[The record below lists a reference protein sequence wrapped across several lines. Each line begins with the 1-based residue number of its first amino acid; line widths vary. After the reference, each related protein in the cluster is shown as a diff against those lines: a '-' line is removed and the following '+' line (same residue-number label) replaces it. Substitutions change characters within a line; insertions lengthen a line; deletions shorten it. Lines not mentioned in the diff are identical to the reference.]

1 MASLLS
7 AMAPLK
13 LSTAENVS
21 SFESAASPRSMS
33 CRNIRSR
40 RPATYPYNAPLH
52 IASARTAN
60 IRRFTRT
67 DDIKAQGSGLRA
79 QGSGLRLR
87 AQGSQLRAQGAQG
100 LSLEP

>member
-67 DDIKAQGSGLRA
+67 DDIKAQGSGLR
-79 QGSGLRLR
+79 LRLR